1 MSPRARAW
9 LGGILFGLG
18 VFAFFGGSLFP
29 GLAFVAYAGVAAS
42 ILALVIIGW
51 AVRDVIRQIGSSHAR
66 FEAQLRAEAERE
78 KGGHPPYV
86 K

>member
-1 MSPRARAW
+1 MSPRARSW

-29 GLAFVAYAGVAAS
+29 GLAWMAYLGVAAAV
-42 ILALVIIGW
+42 LALAIIGW
-51 AVRDVIRQIGSSHAR
+51 AVRDVTRQIGSSHAR

-78 KGGHPPYV
+78 RKNKP
-86 K
+86 